1 MAEQTIGNLNG
12 RVYWGTKKGLPTT
25 LDLVTIQKESYE
37 KFLSGGIGELLKEI
51 SPISDFTGKNWKLEF
66 GDYAF
71 SKARF
76 TPEQSMQKGI
86 SYDAPLRVKVTLIN
100 LQTDEKYTQEAFLG
114 DIPQMT
120 DKGTFIINGVERAIV
135 NQIVRSPG
143 VFFSSSE
150 DPITGR
156 KLFGAELRP
165 SHGSWL
171 EFSISRS
178 DVLTVKI
185 DRRRKFAATT
195 FLRALGFSE
204 EEILE
209 QFKDVDANPDH
220 QFIRATLA
228 KDLTKDQNEALLEI
242 FRKMRPG
249 DPVVLE
255 TAKSLLE
262 NMFFNARRYNLTRV
276 GRFKI
281 NKRLG
286 LDIPN
291 IPENYKLT
299 KSDILSTLKY
309 LISLANG
316 KGKVDDIDHLA
327 NRRVR
332 SVGELVAQ
340 NAFWVGLQRLERVI
354 KERMSLLSADVPIT
368 AAGLINARPIIA
380 SINEFFRSSQLSQI
394 LDQINPLS
402 EVDHLRRLSVMGT
415 GGIARDRASFSIR
428 DINHSQYGRIDPI
441 RSPEGPNIGL
451 VTYLAL
457 FARINEYGF
466 LETPYKKV
474 VLDKGKPRVTDDI
487 IYLSADD
494 EEDLYITEATI
505 DIDKN
510 GYIVSQRIPLRHE
523 GNFFEGE
530 SKLVNLIDVS
540 PQQIV
545 GTSASLIPFLAHDD
559 ANRALMGTHMQC
571 QAVPL
576 LLPHAP
582 IVGTG
587 MEVVIANNMGRVVR
601 APFDGEISYVDGEK
615 VILKGK
621 KESKE
626 FKVSKFINS
635 PMSTCYSQ
643 KSAVRLGQKIRI
655 GDLLIDGTSTEN
667 GELALGQNLLIAYMS
682 YDGLGYEDAIVISD
696 KLVKEDLLTSIHIEE
711 YSTDVVETK
720 LGPDEVTSDI
730 PNVSEE
736 ALANLDER
744 GIVRI
749 GAEVSPGDI
758 LVGKVQPKG
767 ETELTAEER
776 LLRAIFGEKAKEV
789 RDTSL
794 RMPHGERGT
803 VIGVQILSREEGD
816 DLGAGTLQRIKVK
829 VAQLRKVTAGDKLA
843 GRHGNK
849 GVISKIVPAQD
860 MPHLEDGTAVDI
872 IISSVSILSRM
883 NLGQLLE
890 AHLGLAASKL
900 GYKVALPVFEK
911 VHEDIILGEM
921 KKAGVPL
928 TGKSK
933 LIDGRT
939 GEYFDQDV
947 VVGVAHFLKL
957 IHMVEDKTHARST
970 GPYSLVTQ
978 QPLGGKAQMGGQR
991 FGEMEVWALEAYGA
1005 AHILQEMLTI
1015 KSDDVVGR
1023 AKAFEAIVKGTEI
1036 PQALIPESFKVLGKE
1051 LQSLSIN
1058 VEPQGVQMV
1067 APEEVATVAAPT
1079 DGVVVPVTDD
1089 SQAPAQASDDD
1100 NQAADQVVEEFKQAL
1115 EVDQEAPVEELE
1127 AKDSPMEIEEPE
1139 VTEPEEPSDE
1149 EIKELEEGHE
1159 KRFIRFRS
1167 TKSIYSKP

>member
-1 MAEQTIGNLNG
+1 MFDQQVNHING
-12 RVYWGTKKGLPTT
+12 RVYWGKNKSLPKQ
-25 LDLVTIQKESYE
+25 LDLIKLQKESYQQ
-37 KFLSGGIGELLKEI
+37 FLNEGIGEILKEV
-51 SPISDFTGKNWKLEF
+51 SPVLDFTGKNWQLDLGE
-66 GDYAF
+66 YAF
-71 SKARF
+71 GKPKL
-76 TPEQSMQKGI
+76 TPEQCVTKGV
-86 SYDAPLRVKVTLIN
+86 SYEAPLKVKVTLTN
-100 LQTDEKYTQEAFLG
+100 LQTQQKYNQEAFLG

-120 DKGTFIINGVERAIV
+120 EKGTFIINGIERAIV
-135 NQIVRSPG
+135 SQIVRSPG
-143 VFFSSSE
+143 VFFSSSD

-156 KLFGAELRP
+156 RLYGAELRP

-195 FLRALGFSE
+195 LLRALGFSE

-209 QFKDVDANPDH
+209 KFKDVDINPDH
-220 QFIRATLA
+220 QFLAATLN
-228 KDLTKDQNEALLEI
+228 KDLTKTQDEALLEI

-249 DPVVLE
+249 DPVVLD

-262 NMFFNARRYNLTRV
+262 NMFFNSRRYNLTRV

-281 NKRLG
+281 NKRLS

-291 IPENYKLT
+291 TPENWVLT
-299 KSDILSTLKY
+299 KEDIISTLKY
-309 LISLANG
+309 LINLANG
-316 KGKVDDIDHLA
+316 QGRTDDIDHLS

-332 SVGELVAQ
+332 CVGELVAQ
-340 NAFWVGLQRLERVI
+340 NAFYVGLLRLERVI
-354 KERMSLLSADVPIT
+354 RERMSLLALDQEIS
-368 AAGLINARPIIA
+368 AAGLVNARPVIA
-380 SINEFFRSSQLSQI
+380 AINEFFRSSQLSQI
-394 LDQINPLS
+394 LDQTNPLS
-402 EVDHLRRLSVMGT
+402 EVDHLRRLSVMGA

-428 DINHSQYGRIDPI
+428 DINHSQYGRIDPV
-441 RSPEGPNIGL
+441 RSPEGQNIGL

-457 FARINEYGF
+457 YAQINEYGF
-466 LETPYKKV
+466 LETPYRKV
-474 VLDKGKPRVTDDI
+474 VLDKGRPKVTDEI
-487 IYLSADD
+487 VYLSADD
-494 EEDLYITEATI
+494 EEDQYITEATI
-505 DIDKN
+505 DIDRD
-510 GYIVSQRIPLRHE
+510 GYMSQTRVPIRNK
-523 GNFFEGE
+523 GSFFEAE
-530 SKLVNLIDVS
+530 SKLVNLIDIS

-582 IVGTG
+582 VVGTG
-587 MEVVIANNMGRVVR
+587 MEQIVADNMARVVR
-601 APFDGEISYVDGEK
+601 APFEGIVSFVDGQK
-615 VILKGK
+615 ITLTGK
-621 KESKE
+621 KDKRD
-626 FKVSKFINS
+626 FKINKFVNS
-635 PMSTCYSQ
+635 PMSTSYSQ
-643 KSAVRLGQKIRI
+643 RPAVVLNQKVKQ
-655 GDLLIDGTSTEN
+655 GDLLIEGTCTEN
-667 GELALGQNLLIAYMS
+667 GELAIGQNLLIAYMS

-696 KLVKEDLLTSIHIEE
+696 RLVKDDVLTSVHIEE

-720 LGPDEVTSDI
+720 LGPDEVTNDI

-736 ALANLDER
+736 NLANLDEK

-749 GAEVSPGDI
+749 GAEVGPNDI

-816 DLGAGTLQRIKVK
+816 DLDAGTLMRIKVK

-849 GVISKIVPAQD
+849 GVISKIVPTYD
-860 MPHLEDGTAVDI
+860 MPHLEDGTPVDI

-890 AHLGLAASKL
+890 AHFGLAAKRL
-900 GYKVALPVFEK
+900 GYKIAAPVFENIP
-911 VHEDIILGEM
+911 EDILLQEL
-921 KKAGVPL
+921 KKANLPL

-933 LIDGRT
+933 LVDGRT
-939 GEYFDQDV
+939 GEYFAQDV
-947 VVGVAHFLKL
+947 TVGYAYFLKL

-991 FGEMEVWALEAYGA
+991 LGEMEVWALEAYGA
-1005 AHILQEMLTI
+1005 ANILQEMLTL
-1015 KSDDVVGR
+1015 KSDDVIGR
-1023 AKAFEAIVKGTEI
+1023 AKAFEAIVKGIEI

-1051 LQSLSIN
+1051 LQSLNIA
-1058 VEPQGVQMV
+1058 VEPQGVQ
-1067 APEEVATVAAPT
+1067 VATIA
-1079 DGVVVPVTDD
+1079 VPDELE
-1089 SQAPAQASDDD
+1089 D
-1100 NQAADQVVEEFKQAL
+1100 NSEKATVEQFAQAL
-1115 EVDQEAPVEELE
+1115 EVGQVGEENEIIQEN
-1127 AKDSPMEIEEPE
+1127 SSMEIIDASKSNEDNSQTEE
-1139 VTEPEEPSDE
+1139 S
-1149 EIKELEEGHE
+1149 
-1159 KRFIRFRS
+1159 
-1167 TKSIYSKP
+1167 